1 MCFMPWHK
9 LPSMA
14 ISQKNL
20 CCLLFVTLVNY
31 FKSHECKSWI
41 LFICVSLWNGE
52 SLETK
57 KGSHVFFL
65 ALSIFYGFIMKHLLM
80 LFQSSNMYCI
90 KPIFYSFVLVFNSEL
105 VSQLINKRTRKAVR
119 CCFLWHNLNQ
129 LLIALTHCG
138 TVWTNESASHCST
151 WTQRL

>member
-80 LFQSSNMYCI
+80 VFQSSNMYCI
-90 KPIFYSFVLVFNSEL
+90 KPIFSSPEHKVLM
-105 VSQLINKRTRKAVR
+105 VSYCDRALSVVR
-119 CCFLWHNLNQ
+119 RRPLCVVRRPSCVNFF
-129 LLIALTHCG
+129 T
-138 TVWTNESASHCST
+138 
-151 WTQRL
+151 